1 MNFMKNSKIYYGIS
15 LSVMLVGLIMY
26 LTSGLNLGIDFSGG
40 TIIQIQFPQ
49 KVELKLV
56 EDSIAEFKLS
66 PDVIYTGKNDE
77 QVIIKTS
84 QSLDNEARINVFNGV
99 KAQFKLEDSA
109 MISSEQF
116 GPSIGNEI
124 KNRALLSIVLSS
136 VFMLIYITMRF
147 EWRFGLAA
155 IVALFHD
162 VLILLSFYAIFRIPV
177 NSAFIAAILTVLG
190 YSINDTIVVFD
201 RIRDTAK
208 YAKTTNYEK
217 IANESISQ
225 TLSRTI
231 NTSLTTLVVII
242 ALAIFGAS
250 SVKELAIPLLVGI
263 SAGTYSSI
271 CIASPVWVSLKKAQK
286 AALKAS

>member
-1 MNFMKNSKIYYGIS
+1 MNFIKHSKIYYGIS
-15 LSVMLVGLIMY
+15 LSVMLVGLVMF
-26 LTSGLNLGIDFSGG
+26 LTSGFNLGIDFSGG
-40 TIIQIQFPQ
+40 TIVQVQFPQ
-49 KVELKLV
+49 KVELALV
-56 EDSIAEFKLS
+56 EDAISEFKLA

-84 QSLDNEARINVFNGV
+84 ESLDNAARINVFNAL
-99 KAQFKLEDSA
+99 KAKFQLEDSA

-124 KNRALLSIVLSS
+124 KNRALLAIALSS
-136 VFMLIYITMRF
+136 IFMLIYITMRF
-147 EWRFGLAA
+147 EWRFGVAA

-208 YAKTTNYEK
+208 YAKTTNHER
-217 IANESISQ
+217 IADESINQ

-231 NTSLTTLVVII
+231 NTSLTTIVVII